1 MTNEDIGRGCGTVF
15 AWVVVALGAALL
27 LFVLIVGI
35 ATIVTSL

>member
-1 MTNEDIGRGCGTVF
+1 MNDEEIGRGCGTVF
-15 AWVVVALGAALL
+15 AWMVVALGGALL